1 MSTLTN
7 NANNSSSSNNNS
19 NNNNNSSSNN
29 TNNNNNSIA
38 SYYQQYIQHYQL
50 SPQGGT
56 APPSAGGSPTVTS
69 INNNNNN
76 NGPTSDNIHTIN
88 NNNNISTSSSSTSSN
103 QSQPTTAANTGS
115 GGGGGVV
122 GGILGVREVSAKL
135 FLPFARAKM
144 MHSSSSAASTPAK
157 DQHQPGTPLDG
168 TSMAGMNATPT
179 GTPSATPSTTTGGS
193 SAGMSGAGRASSLI
207 IPKALNVVLH
217 GYHRKHKTNK
227 KKYFVVYGDVPGK
240 AARLEYFDSEKKFKQ
255 SFQKGSAGCDGGT
268 QPKRTIVLRTC
279 FNINK
284 RHDLKKQIISLYT
297 KDDSFCIVFESEEE
311 LNLWLRTLLRLQR
324 GEDSEGDP
332 PRPTFEH
339 VWEVYV
345 QRKGLGDS
353 YGILGN
359 YRLCITDK
367 TLSLVRIGSEL
378 TPHQE
383 KRAENVEFLLASVRR
398 CGHSQRYFYLEVGR
412 SSKTGA
418 GEIWMEVQ
426 DSIIAQN
433 MYTTIMKSAK
443 SKDDNLGPMIRI
455 RSSSA
460 NAASKPTSMLF
471 RRQTHTGQ
479 KPINCSPS
487 SEDQSN
493 NGQNSESSSSA
504 TSVNTVVLVGSPP
517 KAGTS
522 AGLPYSAGAPGAKP
536 RPPVVANP
544 SLPAC
549 AENSSSLNTSTTCT
563 ITTAACTS
571 TTAAAAATACSS
583 SFVGPFQSSSDSS
596 YHAPMIVPFAGIT
609 PAVSTGNVVASTPA
623 AMFSSNSSLASI
635 GSCSPSDAY
644 VPLVPPG
651 HASTSQA
658 SGGGGG
664 GGVPTRGGLVGS
676 PRLGVTAQ
684 SPNYRRT
691 TSVKKSAGS
700 DAGGGSTTSPL
711 QATRS
716 HQTSRHY
723 HQQQLPSTSSHHSH
737 HPTHLPHP
745 PPPHHPAPYPH
756 HGTQAVATGAV
767 VGPHPATPSVVSS
780 SGCCSIGGSSSSIV
794 SNRSSSNYSSNSSS
808 TSTIAVTNEFS
819 SSSTDHVSSGLSA
832 VANMSSP
839 AAMGNST
846 TAAMMMLPPSPSA
859 SMSKFHHYA
868 STRQG
873 GKEVPGSGG
882 GITLSNLL
890 ATITH
895 SLVGVG
901 GGGAGSGAA
910 NGDSGPLATANGGS
924 GGSGGSS
931 SGGSFSNFSTSSRSS
946 SRCSST
952 VSIQTVATVPL
963 MGPPPPPPPP
973 LPPLEQPALC
983 GVRRRHTRSLS
994 HHSANAIY
1002 LTGAKPLR
1010 RLRSTLRRHSVS
1022 VTSASATAGVVFHQR
1037 ALSLPSAPMLGHSP
1051 HSNTHHLGA
1060 LHAHSGGS
1068 GSSVRSSSQ
1077 CSVVAAVAAGTQGG
1091 LLPSATG
1098 GSQHIVTLSTSLSS
1112 SSASCAGTGTI
1123 QPVHHRTRSL
1133 PLTEESAIRLTAE
1146 HYRQGGGGWWQ
1157 PHHHA
1162 PSSLS
1167 HYNHLQQP
1175 HCSSAAGAS
1184 NHRKSSSAYLPAP
1197 PTFSPIGCSSA
1208 QCPMHAG
1215 GPNGGGGWSP
1225 PVSDVLCTSPPH
1237 RHQYELSPEGPQPF
1251 ASLVPSRSSM
1261 ESIIEDQRYLPMDL
1275 KKPAGEETPEP
1286 PLPPA
1291 LPAGSQLTLISRLLR
1306 SSNLQQHAS
1315 TSSAGSGSGSASSP
1329 GTTLSAG
1336 KIGLLGLKMAMMAEG
1351 RGSASSNG
1359 GCCSCS
1365 SPSQS
1370 QCSSGSNCLQAISS
1384 NSTTNTTT
1392 ITTTTS
1398 SSHKSTNGS
1407 SPAALRRLSA
1417 GRTASGTISRSVA
1430 IARERCDSLPSRNR
1444 TTSETMPHQQQQQQ
1458 QHLLNQQQQ
1467 QQHHHQLMLNSGS
1480 MPPPRM
1486 IPSSNRP
1493 HSVHISHSHSPPV
1506 NSSPLS
1512 PPPPATYST
1521 GSDGSSLSID
1531 ESTDSFITGSLTPD
1545 EGQGYPKVIN
1555 QLNSGCSIPE
1565 ENSEEFIK
1573 DYGHIDLSAAGC
1585 GISQHDDFAVP
1596 AARRGGSPAPP
1607 STVGSVEGSAYMEM
1621 CSPSGSS
1628 PGDPSGSCY
1637 MAMSPVADFSR
1648 GLCSSSSAHSRAS
1661 SLAEDIVDGYVPMSM
1676 PRTAAA
1682 APAAPPTEE
1691 YMLMDPTLNGG
1702 GTSSRLSNATA
1713 ASNNAG
1719 SSIIG
1724 GGGMS
1729 SAASSCSITSGTPSA
1744 DLRLS
1749 LEKVPAYIGQ
1759 SDEHEVNDRP
1769 FRTYSVGSRPEL
1781 IKRKLRVEMLSSG
1794 ESSVGGS
1801 SAGGSASSRQRAFSV
1816 GSRAK
1821 VPRCSDVY
1829 KGYSAAPV
1837 IVSFASTSSQGSMLE
1852 SSNNNS
1858 SSSTSSISHAG
1869 SYGASIG
1876 DTLPMDEL
1884 AGGGSAGGSSMGRK
1898 SGSGSLLPDGA
1909 GGGKPPSHGG
1919 SHGRMSDLMEIDYS
1933 SPRQQPA
1940 RPSTRSSEPS
1950 GMEDYLDMSGN
1961 NNEEEQR
1968 ARGQGATSSG
1978 YVEMR
1983 PGRLNSQSE
1992 ENDYLNMTPGGGGR
2006 DEPDC
2011 CPAAA
2016 SIATSS
2022 PIQIQHHAK
2031 QPADGA
2037 GSAHSSSSNN
2047 NNNNNY
2053 LEMYPRAAVAQK
2065 EQKRTASAA
2074 STSTTT
2080 TATKVPSED
2089 YLNMAPLMISSLG
2102 EASGSEEEKM
2112 HGPDEEPLLESSSAP
2127 PDGYMEM
2134 SWNHHG
2140 PVTAAGPVSSSASS
2154 SATSSARTVPT
2165 NGGDDYMNM
2174 SCGSGSQSEDASR
2187 TYSAPITIQPG
2198 AGKCRLDLSGES
2210 KVEAGANIPNYLP
2223 LGQHPDAR
2231 KSVHHPHHQSAM
2243 IVALQQHLP
2252 LAAQAPIQ
2260 TTTGQQSGS
2269 IGFSPSKPAETT
2281 PERARCDSR
2290 DSGIVTPSGSQPTIF
2305 PFSPASPT
2313 KPFAPAQDEPMGGE
2327 SLDDL
2332 SQNYAELS
2340 LGRQQQQQLQQ
2351 AQTEPS
2357 PAIRKLSTGSNRGSG
2372 SFSKLQLVA
2381 SQPDYV
2387 NYCPATPP
2395 ISGDV
2400 APPASNMPLNVLPSA
2415 QSRTRSSIDDD
2426 GAGDYALMNPASS
2439 RKLSTTSM
2447 GSMGGASLSP
2457 AGVVPP
2463 GSSAVGSITPPVLV
2477 ARKSTLLLSS
2487 PQMGFKPIA
2496 SSQDAE
2502 LLLQS
2507 KAVPHATAN
2516 SPKALNLGRRTGEPA
2531 FSFTEQQQQQM
2542 APLQRSISTG
2552 TRPNSVNS
2560 ELIGRP
2566 IGTPAGPSTP
2576 GAASHSS
2583 TIAAGSTRPSSA
2595 NSERL
2600 PVISATSSSASSTS
2614 TLCESKNQSP
2624 SASSTALAMV
2634 VGSSTTTSPPSVP
2647 GSRPDSVSSIT
2658 DPHIVSRPPSVSSE
2672 RELHYASLDLPPC
2685 SSSGKQAV
2693 AASPFA
2699 PGTMMLLAAA
2709 AAATTPAATS
2719 SAAAPVTKMD
2729 VDEPLPGSSE
2739 ARTSID
2745 SSSPSPTTTAG
2756 LQQQQQPVRC
2766 AAFTYAQIDFVRS
2779 QAQSQQGQ
2787 TGAGPAGA
2795 NGPTGSNTTTTTNT
2809 PPQSSQA

>member
-7 NANNSSSSNNNS
+7 NANNSSSNSNS

-76 NGPTSDNIHTIN
+76 NNGPTSDNIHTINN

-103 QSQPTTAANTGS
+103 QSQPTTAANSGS

-168 TSMAGMNATPT
+168 TSMAGMNATPS
-179 GTPSATPSTTTGGS
+179 GTPSATPGTTTGGS
-193 SAGMSGAGRASSLI
+193 SAGVSGAGRASSLI

-487 SEDQSN
+487 S
-493 NGQNSESSSSA
+493 G
-504 TSVNTVVLVGSPP
+504 
-517 KAGTS
+517 
-522 AGLPYSAGAPGAKP
+522 
-536 RPPVVANP
+536 
-544 SLPAC
+544 
-549 AENSSSLNTSTTCT
+549 
-563 ITTAACTS
+563 
-571 TTAAAAATACSS
+571 
-583 SFVGPFQSSSDSS
+583 
-596 YHAPMIVPFAGIT
+596 
-609 PAVSTGNVVASTPA
+609 
-623 AMFSSNSSLASI
+623 
-635 GSCSPSDAY
+635 
-644 VPLVPPG
+644 
-651 HASTSQA
+651 
-658 SGGGGG
+658 
-664 GGVPTRGGLVGS
+664 
-676 PRLGVTAQ
+676 
-684 SPNYRRT
+684 
-691 TSVKKSAGS
+691 
-700 DAGGGSTTSPL
+700 
-711 QATRS
+711 
-716 HQTSRHY
+716 
-723 HQQQLPSTSSHHSH
+723 
-737 HPTHLPHP
+737 
-745 PPPHHPAPYPH
+745 
-756 HGTQAVATGAV
+756 
-767 VGPHPATPSVVSS
+767 
-780 SGCCSIGGSSSSIV
+780 
-794 SNRSSSNYSSNSSS
+794 
-808 TSTIAVTNEFS
+808 
-819 SSSTDHVSSGLSA
+819 
-832 VANMSSP
+832 
-839 AAMGNST
+839 
-846 TAAMMMLPPSPSA
+846 
-859 SMSKFHHYA
+859 
-868 STRQG
+868 
-873 GKEVPGSGG
+873 
-882 GITLSNLL
+882 
-890 ATITH
+890 
-895 SLVGVG
+895 
-901 GGGAGSGAA
+901 
-910 NGDSGPLATANGGS
+910 
-924 GGSGGSS
+924 
-931 SGGSFSNFSTSSRSS
+931 
-946 SRCSST
+946 
-952 VSIQTVATVPL
+952 
-963 MGPPPPPPPP
+963 
-973 LPPLEQPALC
+973 
-983 GVRRRHTRSLS
+983 
-994 HHSANAIY
+994 
-1002 LTGAKPLR
+1002 
-1010 RLRSTLRRHSVS
+1010 
-1022 VTSASATAGVVFHQR
+1022 
-1037 ALSLPSAPMLGHSP
+1037 
-1051 HSNTHHLGA
+1051 
-1060 LHAHSGGS
+1060 
-1068 GSSVRSSSQ
+1068 
-1077 CSVVAAVAAGTQGG
+1077 
-1091 LLPSATG
+1091 
-1098 GSQHIVTLSTSLSS
+1098 
-1112 SSASCAGTGTI
+1112 
-1123 QPVHHRTRSL
+1123 
-1133 PLTEESAIRLTAE
+1133 
-1146 HYRQGGGGWWQ
+1146 
-1157 PHHHA
+1157 
-1162 PSSLS
+1162 
-1167 HYNHLQQP
+1167 
-1175 HCSSAAGAS
+1175 
-1184 NHRKSSSAYLPAP
+1184 
-1197 PTFSPIGCSSA
+1197 
-1208 QCPMHAG
+1208 
-1215 GPNGGGGWSP
+1215 
-1225 PVSDVLCTSPPH
+1225 
-1237 RHQYELSPEGPQPF
+1237 
-1251 ASLVPSRSSM
+1251 
-1261 ESIIEDQRYLPMDL
+1261 
-1275 KKPAGEETPEP
+1275 
-1286 PLPPA
+1286 
-1291 LPAGSQLTLISRLLR
+1291 
-1306 SSNLQQHAS
+1306 
-1315 TSSAGSGSGSASSP
+1315 
-1329 GTTLSAG
+1329 
-1336 KIGLLGLKMAMMAEG
+1336 
-1351 RGSASSNG
+1351 
-1359 GCCSCS
+1359 
-1365 SPSQS
+1365 
-1370 QCSSGSNCLQAISS
+1370 
-1384 NSTTNTTT
+1384 
-1392 ITTTTS
+1392 
-1398 SSHKSTNGS
+1398 
-1407 SPAALRRLSA
+1407 
-1417 GRTASGTISRSVA
+1417 VA

-1596 AARRGGSPAPP
+1596 THHTAAPTSNATPILAGSSSSSAVGRVGHPHHNSLSLPISQAARRGGSPAPP

-2047 NNNNNY
+2047 NNNNY

-2074 STSTTT
+2074 STTT

-2351 AQTEPS
+2351 AQTELS

-2381 SQPDYV
+2381 NQPDYV

-2400 APPASNMPLNVLPSA
+2400 APPASIMPLNVLPSA

-2531 FSFTEQQQQQM
+2531 FSFTEQQHQQQQM

-2583 TIAAGSTRPSSA
+2583 TTAAGSTRPSSA

-2685 SSSGKQAV
+2685 SSSSSGKQTV

-2729 VDEPLPGSSE
+2729 VDEPLPGSNE

-2745 SSSPSPTTTAG
+2745 SSSPSPTTAAG

-2787 TGAGPAGA
+2787 TGTGPAGA
-2795 NGPTGSNTTTTTNT
+2795 SGQSTTTTTTST

>member
-7 NANNSSSSNNNS
+7 NANNSSSNSNS

-76 NGPTSDNIHTIN
+76 NNGPTSDNIHTINN

-103 QSQPTTAANTGS
+103 QSQPTTAANSGS

-168 TSMAGMNATPT
+168 TSMAGMNATPS
-179 GTPSATPSTTTGGS
+179 GTPSATPGTTTGGS
-193 SAGMSGAGRASSLI
+193 SAGVSGAGRASSLI

-549 AENSSSLNTSTTCT
+549 AENSSSLNTSTTST

-571 TTAAAAATACSS
+571 TTAAAAAATACSP

-651 HASTSQA
+651 HASASQ
-658 SGGGGG
+658 GGGG

-711 QATRS
+711 QSTRS
-716 HQTSRHY
+716 HQPSRHY

-819 SSSTDHVSSGLSA
+819 SSSTDHG
-832 VANMSSP
+832 
-839 AAMGNST
+839 
-846 TAAMMMLPPSPSA
+846 
-859 SMSKFHHYA
+859 
-868 STRQG
+868 
-873 GKEVPGSGG
+873 
-882 GITLSNLL
+882 
-890 ATITH
+890 
-895 SLVGVG
+895 
-901 GGGAGSGAA
+901 
-910 NGDSGPLATANGGS
+910 
-924 GGSGGSS
+924 
-931 SGGSFSNFSTSSRSS
+931 
-946 SRCSST
+946 
-952 VSIQTVATVPL
+952 
-963 MGPPPPPPPP
+963 
-973 LPPLEQPALC
+973 
-983 GVRRRHTRSLS
+983 
-994 HHSANAIY
+994 
-1002 LTGAKPLR
+1002 
-1010 RLRSTLRRHSVS
+1010 
-1022 VTSASATAGVVFHQR
+1022 
-1037 ALSLPSAPMLGHSP
+1037 
-1051 HSNTHHLGA
+1051 
-1060 LHAHSGGS
+1060 
-1068 GSSVRSSSQ
+1068 
-1077 CSVVAAVAAGTQGG
+1077 
-1091 LLPSATG
+1091 
-1098 GSQHIVTLSTSLSS
+1098 
-1112 SSASCAGTGTI
+1112 
-1123 QPVHHRTRSL
+1123 
-1133 PLTEESAIRLTAE
+1133 
-1146 HYRQGGGGWWQ
+1146 
-1157 PHHHA
+1157 
-1162 PSSLS
+1162 
-1167 HYNHLQQP
+1167 
-1175 HCSSAAGAS
+1175 
-1184 NHRKSSSAYLPAP
+1184 
-1197 PTFSPIGCSSA
+1197 
-1208 QCPMHAG
+1208 
-1215 GPNGGGGWSP
+1215 
-1225 PVSDVLCTSPPH
+1225 
-1237 RHQYELSPEGPQPF
+1237 
-1251 ASLVPSRSSM
+1251 
-1261 ESIIEDQRYLPMDL
+1261 
-1275 KKPAGEETPEP
+1275 
-1286 PLPPA
+1286 
-1291 LPAGSQLTLISRLLR
+1291 
-1306 SSNLQQHAS
+1306 
-1315 TSSAGSGSGSASSP
+1315 
-1329 GTTLSAG
+1329 
-1336 KIGLLGLKMAMMAEG
+1336 
-1351 RGSASSNG
+1351 
-1359 GCCSCS
+1359 
-1365 SPSQS
+1365 
-1370 QCSSGSNCLQAISS
+1370 
-1384 NSTTNTTT
+1384 
-1392 ITTTTS
+1392 
-1398 SSHKSTNGS
+1398 
-1407 SPAALRRLSA
+1407 
-1417 GRTASGTISRSVA
+1417 VA

-1596 AARRGGSPAPP
+1596 THHTAAPTSNATPILAGSSSSSAVGRVGHPHHNSLSLPISQAARRGGSPAPP

-2047 NNNNNY
+2047 NNNNY

-2074 STSTTT
+2074 STTT

-2351 AQTEPS
+2351 AQTELS

-2381 SQPDYV
+2381 NQPDYV

-2400 APPASNMPLNVLPSA
+2400 APPASIMPLNVLPSA

-2531 FSFTEQQQQQM
+2531 FSFTEQQHQQQQM

-2583 TIAAGSTRPSSA
+2583 TTAAGSTRPSSA

-2685 SSSGKQAV
+2685 SSSSSGKQTV

-2729 VDEPLPGSSE
+2729 VDEPLPGSNE

-2745 SSSPSPTTTAG
+2745 SSSPSPTTAAG

-2787 TGAGPAGA
+2787 TGTGPAGA
-2795 NGPTGSNTTTTTNT
+2795 SGQSTTTTTTST

>member
-7 NANNSSSSNNNS
+7 NANNSSSSNS

-29 TNNNNNSIA
+29 NTNNNNNNNSIA

-56 APPSAGGSPTVTS
+56 APPSAGGSPTVTG
-69 INNNNNN
+69 INNNN
-76 NGPTSDNIHTIN
+76 NGPTSDNIQTINNN
-88 NNNNISTSSSSTSSN
+88 NNNNISTSSSTSSN

-115 GGGGGVV
+115 GGGGGGVV

-168 TSMAGMNATPT
+168 TSMAGMNATPS
-179 GTPSATPSTTTGGS
+179 GTPSATPGTTTGGGSSS
-193 SAGMSGAGRASSLI
+193 SAGVSGSGAGRASSLI

-255 SFQKGSAGCDGGT
+255 SFQKGNAGCDGGT

-549 AENSSSLNTSTTCT
+549 AENSSSLNTSTTST

-571 TTAAAAATACSS
+571 TTAAAAAACSS
-583 SFVGPFQSSSDSS
+583 SFVGPSQSSSDSF

-651 HASTSQA
+651 HGSTASTSQA
-658 SGGGGG
+658 SGGG

-691 TSVKKSAGS
+691 TSGKKSTGS

-716 HQTSRHY
+716 HQPSRHY
-723 HQQQLPSTSSHHSH
+723 PQQPSTSSHHSH
-737 HPTHLPHP
+737 HPTHLPH

-756 HGTQAVATGAV
+756 HGTQAVATGAL

-839 AAMGNST
+839 ATMGNAT

-895 SLVGVG
+895 SLVGGGG

-910 NGDSGPLATANGGS
+910 NGDSGPLATASGGS

-931 SGGSFSNFSTSSRSS
+931 SGGSFSNFSTSSKSS

-963 MGPPPPPPPP
+963 MGPPPPPP
-973 LPPLEQPALC
+973 PPLEQPALC

-1022 VTSASATAGVVFHQR
+1022 G
-1037 ALSLPSAPMLGHSP
+1037 
-1051 HSNTHHLGA
+1051 
-1060 LHAHSGGS
+1060 
-1068 GSSVRSSSQ
+1068 
-1077 CSVVAAVAAGTQGG
+1077 
-1091 LLPSATG
+1091 
-1098 GSQHIVTLSTSLSS
+1098 
-1112 SSASCAGTGTI
+1112 
-1123 QPVHHRTRSL
+1123 
-1133 PLTEESAIRLTAE
+1133 
-1146 HYRQGGGGWWQ
+1146 
-1157 PHHHA
+1157 
-1162 PSSLS
+1162 
-1167 HYNHLQQP
+1167 
-1175 HCSSAAGAS
+1175 
-1184 NHRKSSSAYLPAP
+1184 
-1197 PTFSPIGCSSA
+1197 
-1208 QCPMHAG
+1208 
-1215 GPNGGGGWSP
+1215 
-1225 PVSDVLCTSPPH
+1225 
-1237 RHQYELSPEGPQPF
+1237 
-1251 ASLVPSRSSM
+1251 
-1261 ESIIEDQRYLPMDL
+1261 
-1275 KKPAGEETPEP
+1275 
-1286 PLPPA
+1286 
-1291 LPAGSQLTLISRLLR
+1291 
-1306 SSNLQQHAS
+1306 
-1315 TSSAGSGSGSASSP
+1315 
-1329 GTTLSAG
+1329 
-1336 KIGLLGLKMAMMAEG
+1336 
-1351 RGSASSNG
+1351 
-1359 GCCSCS
+1359 
-1365 SPSQS
+1365 
-1370 QCSSGSNCLQAISS
+1370 
-1384 NSTTNTTT
+1384 
-1392 ITTTTS
+1392 
-1398 SSHKSTNGS
+1398 
-1407 SPAALRRLSA
+1407 
-1417 GRTASGTISRSVA
+1417 VA

-1458 QHLLNQQQQ
+1458 QQHLLNQQQ

-1596 AARRGGSPAPP
+1596 THHTAAPTSNATSILAGSSSSSAVGRVGHPHHNSLSLPISQAARRGGSPAPP

-1682 APAAPPTEE
+1682 APVAPPTEE

-1702 GTSSRLSNATA
+1702 TSSRLSNATA
-1713 ASNNAG
+1713 TSNNAG

-1801 SAGGSASSRQRAFSV
+1801 SAGGSTSSRQRAFSV

-1898 SGSGSLLPDGA
+1898 SGSGSLLPDGT

-1968 ARGQGATSSG
+1968 ARGGGGLGATSSG

-2047 NNNNNY
+2047 NNNNY

-2065 EQKRTASAA
+2065 EQKRTASA
-2074 STSTTT
+2074 TSTTT

-2154 SATSSARTVPT
+2154 SATSSAHTVPT

-2340 LGRQQQQQLQQ
+2340 LGRQQQLQQ
-2351 AQTEPS
+2351 AQKEPS
-2357 PAIRKLSTGSNRGSG
+2357 PATRKLSTGSNRGSG

-2381 SQPDYV
+2381 NQPDYV

-2400 APPASNMPLNVLPSA
+2400 APPSGIMPLNVLPSA

-2447 GSMGGASLSP
+2447 GSMGAASLSP
-2457 AGVVPP
+2457 AGAVPP

-2531 FSFTEQQQQQM
+2531 FSFTEQQQQQQQM

-2583 TIAAGSTRPSSA
+2583 TTAVGSTRPSSA

-2634 VGSSTTTSPPSVP
+2634 VGGGSTTTSPPSVP

-2685 SSSGKQAV
+2685 SSSGKQTV

-2729 VDEPLPGSSE
+2729 VDEPLPGSNE

-2756 LQQQQQPVRC
+2756 LQQQQPVRC

-2795 NGPTGSNTTTTTNT
+2795 SGPTGSTNTTTTST

>member
-7 NANNSSSSNNNS
+7 NANNSSSNSNS

-69 INNNNNN
+69 INNNNN
-76 NGPTSDNIHTIN
+76 GPTSDNIHTI

-103 QSQPTTAANTGS
+103 QSQPTTAANSGS

-179 GTPSATPSTTTGGS
+179 GTPSATPGTTTGGS

-549 AENSSSLNTSTTCT
+549 AENSSSLNTSTTST

-571 TTAAAAATACSS
+571 TTAAAAAATACSS

-664 GGVPTRGGLVGS
+664 GVPTRGGLVGS

-716 HQTSRHY
+716 HQPSRHY

-819 SSSTDHVSSGLSA
+819 SSSTDHG
-832 VANMSSP
+832 
-839 AAMGNST
+839 
-846 TAAMMMLPPSPSA
+846 
-859 SMSKFHHYA
+859 
-868 STRQG
+868 
-873 GKEVPGSGG
+873 
-882 GITLSNLL
+882 
-890 ATITH
+890 
-895 SLVGVG
+895 
-901 GGGAGSGAA
+901 
-910 NGDSGPLATANGGS
+910 
-924 GGSGGSS
+924 
-931 SGGSFSNFSTSSRSS
+931 
-946 SRCSST
+946 
-952 VSIQTVATVPL
+952 
-963 MGPPPPPPPP
+963 
-973 LPPLEQPALC
+973 
-983 GVRRRHTRSLS
+983 
-994 HHSANAIY
+994 
-1002 LTGAKPLR
+1002 
-1010 RLRSTLRRHSVS
+1010 
-1022 VTSASATAGVVFHQR
+1022 
-1037 ALSLPSAPMLGHSP
+1037 
-1051 HSNTHHLGA
+1051 
-1060 LHAHSGGS
+1060 
-1068 GSSVRSSSQ
+1068 
-1077 CSVVAAVAAGTQGG
+1077 
-1091 LLPSATG
+1091 
-1098 GSQHIVTLSTSLSS
+1098 
-1112 SSASCAGTGTI
+1112 
-1123 QPVHHRTRSL
+1123 
-1133 PLTEESAIRLTAE
+1133 
-1146 HYRQGGGGWWQ
+1146 
-1157 PHHHA
+1157 
-1162 PSSLS
+1162 
-1167 HYNHLQQP
+1167 
-1175 HCSSAAGAS
+1175 
-1184 NHRKSSSAYLPAP
+1184 
-1197 PTFSPIGCSSA
+1197 
-1208 QCPMHAG
+1208 
-1215 GPNGGGGWSP
+1215 
-1225 PVSDVLCTSPPH
+1225 
-1237 RHQYELSPEGPQPF
+1237 
-1251 ASLVPSRSSM
+1251 
-1261 ESIIEDQRYLPMDL
+1261 
-1275 KKPAGEETPEP
+1275 
-1286 PLPPA
+1286 
-1291 LPAGSQLTLISRLLR
+1291 
-1306 SSNLQQHAS
+1306 
-1315 TSSAGSGSGSASSP
+1315 
-1329 GTTLSAG
+1329 
-1336 KIGLLGLKMAMMAEG
+1336 
-1351 RGSASSNG
+1351 
-1359 GCCSCS
+1359 
-1365 SPSQS
+1365 
-1370 QCSSGSNCLQAISS
+1370 
-1384 NSTTNTTT
+1384 
-1392 ITTTTS
+1392 
-1398 SSHKSTNGS
+1398 
-1407 SPAALRRLSA
+1407 
-1417 GRTASGTISRSVA
+1417 VA

-1992 ENDYLNMTPGGGGR
+1992 ENDYLNMTPGGGR

-2065 EQKRTASAA
+2065 EQKRTSSA
-2074 STSTTT
+2074 TSTTT

-2140 PVTAAGPVSSSASS
+2140 PVTATGPVSSSASS

-2210 KVEAGANIPNYLP
+2210 KVEAGANIPSYLP

-2400 APPASNMPLNVLPSA
+2400 APPASNMSLNVLPSA

-2447 GSMGGASLSP
+2447 GSMGAASLSP

-2502 LLLQS
+2502 LLLQT

-2583 TIAAGSTRPSSA
+2583 ATAAGSTRPSSA

-2658 DPHIVSRPPSVSSE
+2658 NPHIVSRPPSVSSE

-2685 SSSGKQAV
+2685 SSSGKQTV

-2729 VDEPLPGSSE
+2729 VDEPLPGSNE

-2745 SSSPSPTTTAG
+2745 SSSPTTAAG

-2787 TGAGPAGA
+2787 TGTGPAGA
-2795 NGPTGSNTTTTTNT
+2795 SGPTGSTTTTTTST

>member
-1 MSTLTN
+1 
-7 NANNSSSSNNNS
+7 
-19 NNNNNSSSNN
+19 
-29 TNNNNNSIA
+29 
-38 SYYQQYIQHYQL
+38 
-50 SPQGGT
+50 
-56 APPSAGGSPTVTS
+56 
-69 INNNNNN
+69 
-76 NGPTSDNIHTIN
+76 
-88 NNNNISTSSSSTSSN
+88 
-103 QSQPTTAANTGS
+103 
-115 GGGGGVV
+115 
-122 GGILGVREVSAKL
+122 
-135 FLPFARAKM
+135 M
-144 MHSSSSAASTPAK
+144 MM
-157 DQHQPGTPLDG
+157 Q
-168 TSMAGMNATPT
+168 
-179 GTPSATPSTTTGGS
+179 
-193 SAGMSGAGRASSLI
+193 
-207 IPKALNVVLH
+207 
-217 GYHRKHKTNK
+217 
-227 KKYFVVYGDVPGK
+227 FCYG
-240 AARLEYFDSEKKFKQ
+240 Q
-255 SFQKGSAGCDGGT
+255 
-268 QPKRTIVLRTC
+268 
-279 FNINK
+279 
-284 RHDLKKQIISLYT
+284 
-297 KDDSFCIVFESEEE
+297 
-311 LNLWLRTLLRLQR
+311 
-324 GEDSEGDP
+324 
-332 PRPTFEH
+332 H

-549 AENSSSLNTSTTCT
+549 AENSSSLNTSTTST

-571 TTAAAAATACSS
+571 TTAAAAAACSS
-583 SFVGPFQSSSDSS
+583 SFVGPSQSSSDSF

-651 HASTSQA
+651 HGSTASTSQA
-658 SGGGGG
+658 SGGG

-691 TSVKKSAGS
+691 TSGKKSTGS

-711 QATRS
+711 QATRM
-716 HQTSRHY
+716 
-723 HQQQLPSTSSHHSH
+723 
-737 HPTHLPHP
+737 
-745 PPPHHPAPYPH
+745 
-756 HGTQAVATGAV
+756 
-767 VGPHPATPSVVSS
+767 
-780 SGCCSIGGSSSSIV
+780 
-794 SNRSSSNYSSNSSS
+794 
-808 TSTIAVTNEFS
+808 
-819 SSSTDHVSSGLSA
+819 SSGLSA

-839 AAMGNST
+839 ATMGNAT

-895 SLVGVG
+895 SLVGGGG

-910 NGDSGPLATANGGS
+910 NGDSGPLATASGGS

-931 SGGSFSNFSTSSRSS
+931 SGGSFSNFSTSSKSS

-963 MGPPPPPPPP
+963 MGPPPPPP
-973 LPPLEQPALC
+973 PPLEQPALC

-1022 VTSASATAGVVFHQR
+1022 
-1037 ALSLPSAPMLGHSP
+1037 GHSP

-1060 LHAHSGGS
+1060 LHAHSGGGGS

-1112 SSASCAGTGTI
+1112 SSASCAGPGTI

-1197 PTFSPIGCSSA
+1197 PPTFSSIGCSSA

-1215 GPNGGGGWSP
+1215 GANGGGGWSP

-1286 PLPPA
+1286 SLPPA
-1291 LPAGSQLTLISRLLR
+1291 LPSGSQLTLISRLLR
-1306 SSNLQQHAS
+1306 SSNLQQS
-1315 TSSAGSGSGSASSP
+1315 TSSSGSSGSASSP

-1392 ITTTTS
+1392 ITTTTTS

-1458 QHLLNQQQQ
+1458 QQHLLNQQQ

-1682 APAAPPTEE
+1682 APVAPPTEE

-1702 GTSSRLSNATA
+1702 TSSRLSNATA
-1713 ASNNAG
+1713 TSNNAG

-1801 SAGGSASSRQRAFSV
+1801 SAGGSTSSRQRAFSV

-1898 SGSGSLLPDGA
+1898 SGSGSLLPDGT

-1968 ARGQGATSSG
+1968 ARGGGGLGATSSG

-2047 NNNNNY
+2047 NNNNY

-2065 EQKRTASAA
+2065 EQKRTASA
-2074 STSTTT
+2074 TSTTT

-2154 SATSSARTVPT
+2154 SATSSAHTVPT

-2340 LGRQQQQQLQQ
+2340 LGRQQQLQQ
-2351 AQTEPS
+2351 AQKEPS
-2357 PAIRKLSTGSNRGSG
+2357 PATRKLSTGSNRGSG

-2381 SQPDYV
+2381 NQPDYV

-2400 APPASNMPLNVLPSA
+2400 APPSGIMPLNVLPSA

-2447 GSMGGASLSP
+2447 GSMGAASLSP
-2457 AGVVPP
+2457 AGAVPP

-2531 FSFTEQQQQQM
+2531 FSFTEQQQQQQQM

-2583 TIAAGSTRPSSA
+2583 TTAVGSTRPSSA

-2634 VGSSTTTSPPSVP
+2634 VGGGSTTTSPPSVP

-2685 SSSGKQAV
+2685 SSSGKQTV

-2729 VDEPLPGSSE
+2729 VDEPLPGSNE

-2756 LQQQQQPVRC
+2756 LQQQQPVRC

-2795 NGPTGSNTTTTTNT
+2795 SGPTGSTNTTTTST

>member
-7 NANNSSSSNNNS
+7 NANNSSSSNS

-29 TNNNNNSIA
+29 NTNNNNNNNSIA

-56 APPSAGGSPTVTS
+56 APPSAGGSPTVTG
-69 INNNNNN
+69 INNNN
-76 NGPTSDNIHTIN
+76 NGPTSDNIQTINNN
-88 NNNNISTSSSSTSSN
+88 NNNNISTSSSTSSN

-115 GGGGGVV
+115 GGGGGGVV

-168 TSMAGMNATPT
+168 TSMAGMNATPS
-179 GTPSATPSTTTGGS
+179 GTPSATPGTTTGGGSSS
-193 SAGMSGAGRASSLI
+193 SAGVSGSGAGRASSLI

-255 SFQKGSAGCDGGT
+255 SFQKGNAGCDGGT

-549 AENSSSLNTSTTCT
+549 AENSSSLNTSTTST

-571 TTAAAAATACSS
+571 TTAAAAAACSS
-583 SFVGPFQSSSDSS
+583 SFVGPSQSSSDSF

-651 HASTSQA
+651 HGSTASTSQA
-658 SGGGGG
+658 SGGG

-691 TSVKKSAGS
+691 TSGKKSTGS

-716 HQTSRHY
+716 HQPSRHY
-723 HQQQLPSTSSHHSH
+723 PQQPSTSSHHSH
-737 HPTHLPHP
+737 HPTHLPH

-756 HGTQAVATGAV
+756 HGTQAVATGAL

-819 SSSTDHVSSGLSA
+819 SSSTDHG
-832 VANMSSP
+832 
-839 AAMGNST
+839 
-846 TAAMMMLPPSPSA
+846 
-859 SMSKFHHYA
+859 
-868 STRQG
+868 
-873 GKEVPGSGG
+873 
-882 GITLSNLL
+882 
-890 ATITH
+890 
-895 SLVGVG
+895 
-901 GGGAGSGAA
+901 
-910 NGDSGPLATANGGS
+910 
-924 GGSGGSS
+924 
-931 SGGSFSNFSTSSRSS
+931 
-946 SRCSST
+946 
-952 VSIQTVATVPL
+952 
-963 MGPPPPPPPP
+963 
-973 LPPLEQPALC
+973 
-983 GVRRRHTRSLS
+983 
-994 HHSANAIY
+994 
-1002 LTGAKPLR
+1002 
-1010 RLRSTLRRHSVS
+1010 
-1022 VTSASATAGVVFHQR
+1022 
-1037 ALSLPSAPMLGHSP
+1037 
-1051 HSNTHHLGA
+1051 
-1060 LHAHSGGS
+1060 
-1068 GSSVRSSSQ
+1068 
-1077 CSVVAAVAAGTQGG
+1077 
-1091 LLPSATG
+1091 
-1098 GSQHIVTLSTSLSS
+1098 
-1112 SSASCAGTGTI
+1112 
-1123 QPVHHRTRSL
+1123 
-1133 PLTEESAIRLTAE
+1133 
-1146 HYRQGGGGWWQ
+1146 
-1157 PHHHA
+1157 
-1162 PSSLS
+1162 
-1167 HYNHLQQP
+1167 
-1175 HCSSAAGAS
+1175 
-1184 NHRKSSSAYLPAP
+1184 
-1197 PTFSPIGCSSA
+1197 
-1208 QCPMHAG
+1208 
-1215 GPNGGGGWSP
+1215 
-1225 PVSDVLCTSPPH
+1225 
-1237 RHQYELSPEGPQPF
+1237 
-1251 ASLVPSRSSM
+1251 
-1261 ESIIEDQRYLPMDL
+1261 
-1275 KKPAGEETPEP
+1275 
-1286 PLPPA
+1286 
-1291 LPAGSQLTLISRLLR
+1291 
-1306 SSNLQQHAS
+1306 
-1315 TSSAGSGSGSASSP
+1315 
-1329 GTTLSAG
+1329 
-1336 KIGLLGLKMAMMAEG
+1336 
-1351 RGSASSNG
+1351 
-1359 GCCSCS
+1359 
-1365 SPSQS
+1365 
-1370 QCSSGSNCLQAISS
+1370 
-1384 NSTTNTTT
+1384 
-1392 ITTTTS
+1392 
-1398 SSHKSTNGS
+1398 
-1407 SPAALRRLSA
+1407 
-1417 GRTASGTISRSVA
+1417 VA

-1458 QHLLNQQQQ
+1458 QQHLLNQQQ

-1596 AARRGGSPAPP
+1596 THHTAAPTSNATSILAGSSSSSAVGRVGHPHHNSLSLPISQAARRGGSPAPP

-1682 APAAPPTEE
+1682 APVAPPTEE

-1702 GTSSRLSNATA
+1702 TSSRLSNATA
-1713 ASNNAG
+1713 TSNNAG

-1801 SAGGSASSRQRAFSV
+1801 SAGGSTSSRQRAFSV

-1898 SGSGSLLPDGA
+1898 SGSGSLLPDGT

-1968 ARGQGATSSG
+1968 ARGGGGLGATSSG

-2047 NNNNNY
+2047 NNNNY

-2065 EQKRTASAA
+2065 EQKRTASA
-2074 STSTTT
+2074 TSTTT

-2154 SATSSARTVPT
+2154 SATSSAHTVPT

-2340 LGRQQQQQLQQ
+2340 LGRQQQLQQ
-2351 AQTEPS
+2351 AQKEPS
-2357 PAIRKLSTGSNRGSG
+2357 PATRKLSTGSNRGSG

-2381 SQPDYV
+2381 NQPDYV

-2400 APPASNMPLNVLPSA
+2400 APPSGIMPLNVLPSA

-2447 GSMGGASLSP
+2447 GSMGAASLSP
-2457 AGVVPP
+2457 AGAVPP

-2531 FSFTEQQQQQM
+2531 FSFTEQQQQQQQM

-2583 TIAAGSTRPSSA
+2583 TTAVGSTRPSSA

-2634 VGSSTTTSPPSVP
+2634 VGGGSTTTSPPSVP

-2685 SSSGKQAV
+2685 SSSGKQTV

-2729 VDEPLPGSSE
+2729 VDEPLPGSNE

-2756 LQQQQQPVRC
+2756 LQQQQPVRC

-2795 NGPTGSNTTTTTNT
+2795 SGPTGSTNTTTTST

>member
-7 NANNSSSSNNNS
+7 NANNSSSSNNS

-29 TNNNNNSIA
+29 TNNNNNNSIA
-38 SYYQQYIQHYQL
+38 SYYQQYIQHYQV

-76 NGPTSDNIHTIN
+76 GPTSDNIHTIN
-88 NNNNISTSSSSTSSN
+88 NNNISTGSSSTSSN
-103 QSQPTTAANTGS
+103 QSQPTTAASTGS

-168 TSMAGMNATPT
+168 TSMAGLNATPS
-179 GTPSATPSTTTGGS
+179 GTPSATPGTTTGGS
-193 SAGMSGAGRASSLI
+193 SAGVSGAGRASSLI

-522 AGLPYSAGAPGAKP
+522 AGLPYSAGATGAKP

-549 AENSSSLNTSTTCT
+549 AENSSSLNTSTTST

-571 TTAAAAATACSS
+571 TTAAAAAATACSS

-623 AMFSSNSSLASI
+623 AMFNSNSSLASI

-644 VPLVPPG
+644 VPLLPPG
-651 HASTSQA
+651 HASTSQG
-658 SGGGGG
+658 GGGGG

-691 TSVKKSAGS
+691 TSVKKSTGS

-716 HQTSRHY
+716 HQPSRHY

-819 SSSTDHVSSGLSA
+819 SSSTDHG
-832 VANMSSP
+832 
-839 AAMGNST
+839 
-846 TAAMMMLPPSPSA
+846 
-859 SMSKFHHYA
+859 
-868 STRQG
+868 
-873 GKEVPGSGG
+873 
-882 GITLSNLL
+882 
-890 ATITH
+890 
-895 SLVGVG
+895 
-901 GGGAGSGAA
+901 
-910 NGDSGPLATANGGS
+910 
-924 GGSGGSS
+924 
-931 SGGSFSNFSTSSRSS
+931 
-946 SRCSST
+946 
-952 VSIQTVATVPL
+952 
-963 MGPPPPPPPP
+963 
-973 LPPLEQPALC
+973 
-983 GVRRRHTRSLS
+983 
-994 HHSANAIY
+994 
-1002 LTGAKPLR
+1002 
-1010 RLRSTLRRHSVS
+1010 
-1022 VTSASATAGVVFHQR
+1022 
-1037 ALSLPSAPMLGHSP
+1037 
-1051 HSNTHHLGA
+1051 
-1060 LHAHSGGS
+1060 
-1068 GSSVRSSSQ
+1068 
-1077 CSVVAAVAAGTQGG
+1077 
-1091 LLPSATG
+1091 
-1098 GSQHIVTLSTSLSS
+1098 
-1112 SSASCAGTGTI
+1112 
-1123 QPVHHRTRSL
+1123 
-1133 PLTEESAIRLTAE
+1133 
-1146 HYRQGGGGWWQ
+1146 
-1157 PHHHA
+1157 
-1162 PSSLS
+1162 
-1167 HYNHLQQP
+1167 
-1175 HCSSAAGAS
+1175 
-1184 NHRKSSSAYLPAP
+1184 
-1197 PTFSPIGCSSA
+1197 
-1208 QCPMHAG
+1208 
-1215 GPNGGGGWSP
+1215 
-1225 PVSDVLCTSPPH
+1225 
-1237 RHQYELSPEGPQPF
+1237 
-1251 ASLVPSRSSM
+1251 
-1261 ESIIEDQRYLPMDL
+1261 
-1275 KKPAGEETPEP
+1275 
-1286 PLPPA
+1286 
-1291 LPAGSQLTLISRLLR
+1291 
-1306 SSNLQQHAS
+1306 
-1315 TSSAGSGSGSASSP
+1315 
-1329 GTTLSAG
+1329 
-1336 KIGLLGLKMAMMAEG
+1336 
-1351 RGSASSNG
+1351 
-1359 GCCSCS
+1359 
-1365 SPSQS
+1365 
-1370 QCSSGSNCLQAISS
+1370 
-1384 NSTTNTTT
+1384 
-1392 ITTTTS
+1392 
-1398 SSHKSTNGS
+1398 
-1407 SPAALRRLSA
+1407 
-1417 GRTASGTISRSVA
+1417 VA

-1968 ARGQGATSSG
+1968 ARGQGAASSG

-2011 CPAAA
+2011 CPVAA

-2037 GSAHSSSSNN
+2037 DSAHSSSSNN

-2065 EQKRTASAA
+2065 EQKRTASA
-2074 STSTTT
+2074 TSTTN

-2351 AQTEPS
+2351 AQTELS

-2381 SQPDYV
+2381 NQPDYV

-2531 FSFTEQQQQQM
+2531 FSFTEQQHQQQQM

-2583 TIAAGSTRPSSA
+2583 TTAAGSTRPSSA

-2685 SSSGKQAV
+2685 SSSGKQTV

-2729 VDEPLPGSSE
+2729 VDEPLPGSNE

-2745 SSSPSPTTTAG
+2745 SSSPSPTTAAG

-2795 NGPTGSNTTTTTNT
+2795 SGQSTTTTTTST

>member
-7 NANNSSSSNNNS
+7 NANNSSSNSNS

-69 INNNNNN
+69 INNNNN
-76 NGPTSDNIHTIN
+76 GPTSDNIHTI

-103 QSQPTTAANTGS
+103 QSQPTTAANSGS

-179 GTPSATPSTTTGGS
+179 GTPSATPGTTTGGS

-487 SEDQSN
+487 S
-493 NGQNSESSSSA
+493 
-504 TSVNTVVLVGSPP
+504 
-517 KAGTS
+517 
-522 AGLPYSAGAPGAKP
+522 
-536 RPPVVANP
+536 
-544 SLPAC
+544 
-549 AENSSSLNTSTTCT
+549 
-563 ITTAACTS
+563 
-571 TTAAAAATACSS
+571 
-583 SFVGPFQSSSDSS
+583 
-596 YHAPMIVPFAGIT
+596 
-609 PAVSTGNVVASTPA
+609 
-623 AMFSSNSSLASI
+623 
-635 GSCSPSDAY
+635 
-644 VPLVPPG
+644 
-651 HASTSQA
+651 
-658 SGGGGG
+658 
-664 GGVPTRGGLVGS
+664 
-676 PRLGVTAQ
+676 
-684 SPNYRRT
+684 
-691 TSVKKSAGS
+691 
-700 DAGGGSTTSPL
+700 
-711 QATRS
+711 
-716 HQTSRHY
+716 
-723 HQQQLPSTSSHHSH
+723 
-737 HPTHLPHP
+737 
-745 PPPHHPAPYPH
+745 
-756 HGTQAVATGAV
+756 
-767 VGPHPATPSVVSS
+767 
-780 SGCCSIGGSSSSIV
+780 
-794 SNRSSSNYSSNSSS
+794 
-808 TSTIAVTNEFS
+808 
-819 SSSTDHVSSGLSA
+819 
-832 VANMSSP
+832 
-839 AAMGNST
+839 
-846 TAAMMMLPPSPSA
+846 
-859 SMSKFHHYA
+859 
-868 STRQG
+868 
-873 GKEVPGSGG
+873 
-882 GITLSNLL
+882 
-890 ATITH
+890 
-895 SLVGVG
+895 
-901 GGGAGSGAA
+901 
-910 NGDSGPLATANGGS
+910 
-924 GGSGGSS
+924 
-931 SGGSFSNFSTSSRSS
+931 
-946 SRCSST
+946 
-952 VSIQTVATVPL
+952 
-963 MGPPPPPPPP
+963 
-973 LPPLEQPALC
+973 
-983 GVRRRHTRSLS
+983 
-994 HHSANAIY
+994 
-1002 LTGAKPLR
+1002 
-1010 RLRSTLRRHSVS
+1010 

-1112 SSASCAGTGTI
+1112 SSASCAGPGTI

-1167 HYNHLQQP
+1167 HYNHLPQP

-1197 PTFSPIGCSSA
+1197 PPTFSSIGCSSA

-1315 TSSAGSGSGSASSP
+1315 TSSAGSGSGSASTP

-1992 ENDYLNMTPGGGGR
+1992 ENDYLNMTPGGGR

-2065 EQKRTASAA
+2065 EQKRTSSA
-2074 STSTTT
+2074 TSTTT

-2140 PVTAAGPVSSSASS
+2140 PVTATGPVSSSASS

-2210 KVEAGANIPNYLP
+2210 KVEAGANIPSYLP

-2400 APPASNMPLNVLPSA
+2400 APPASNMSLNVLPSA

-2447 GSMGGASLSP
+2447 GSMGAASLSP

-2502 LLLQS
+2502 LLLQT

-2583 TIAAGSTRPSSA
+2583 ATAAGSTRPSSA

-2658 DPHIVSRPPSVSSE
+2658 NPHIVSRPPSVSSE

-2685 SSSGKQAV
+2685 SSSGKQTV

-2729 VDEPLPGSSE
+2729 VDEPLPGSNE

-2745 SSSPSPTTTAG
+2745 SSSPTTAAG

-2787 TGAGPAGA
+2787 TGTGPAGA
-2795 NGPTGSNTTTTTNT
+2795 SGPTGSTTTTTTST

>member
-7 NANNSSSSNNNS
+7 NANNSSSNSNS

-76 NGPTSDNIHTIN
+76 NNGPTSDNIHTINN

-103 QSQPTTAANTGS
+103 QSQPTTAANSGS

-168 TSMAGMNATPT
+168 TSMAGMNATPS
-179 GTPSATPSTTTGGS
+179 GTPSATPGTTTGGS
-193 SAGMSGAGRASSLI
+193 SAGVSGAGRASSLI

-487 SEDQSN
+487 S
-493 NGQNSESSSSA
+493 
-504 TSVNTVVLVGSPP
+504 
-517 KAGTS
+517 
-522 AGLPYSAGAPGAKP
+522 
-536 RPPVVANP
+536 
-544 SLPAC
+544 
-549 AENSSSLNTSTTCT
+549 
-563 ITTAACTS
+563 
-571 TTAAAAATACSS
+571 
-583 SFVGPFQSSSDSS
+583 
-596 YHAPMIVPFAGIT
+596 
-609 PAVSTGNVVASTPA
+609 
-623 AMFSSNSSLASI
+623 
-635 GSCSPSDAY
+635 
-644 VPLVPPG
+644 
-651 HASTSQA
+651 
-658 SGGGGG
+658 
-664 GGVPTRGGLVGS
+664 
-676 PRLGVTAQ
+676 
-684 SPNYRRT
+684 
-691 TSVKKSAGS
+691 
-700 DAGGGSTTSPL
+700 
-711 QATRS
+711 
-716 HQTSRHY
+716 
-723 HQQQLPSTSSHHSH
+723 
-737 HPTHLPHP
+737 
-745 PPPHHPAPYPH
+745 
-756 HGTQAVATGAV
+756 
-767 VGPHPATPSVVSS
+767 
-780 SGCCSIGGSSSSIV
+780 
-794 SNRSSSNYSSNSSS
+794 
-808 TSTIAVTNEFS
+808 
-819 SSSTDHVSSGLSA
+819 
-832 VANMSSP
+832 
-839 AAMGNST
+839 
-846 TAAMMMLPPSPSA
+846 
-859 SMSKFHHYA
+859 
-868 STRQG
+868 
-873 GKEVPGSGG
+873 
-882 GITLSNLL
+882 
-890 ATITH
+890 
-895 SLVGVG
+895 
-901 GGGAGSGAA
+901 
-910 NGDSGPLATANGGS
+910 
-924 GGSGGSS
+924 
-931 SGGSFSNFSTSSRSS
+931 
-946 SRCSST
+946 
-952 VSIQTVATVPL
+952 
-963 MGPPPPPPPP
+963 
-973 LPPLEQPALC
+973 
-983 GVRRRHTRSLS
+983 
-994 HHSANAIY
+994 
-1002 LTGAKPLR
+1002 
-1010 RLRSTLRRHSVS
+1010 

-1197 PTFSPIGCSSA
+1197 PPPAFASIGCSSA

-1370 QCSSGSNCLQAISS
+1370 QCSIGSNCLQAISS

-1596 AARRGGSPAPP
+1596 THHTAAPTSNATPILAGSSSSSAVGRVGHPHHNSLSLPISQAARRGGSPAPP

-2047 NNNNNY
+2047 NNNNY

-2074 STSTTT
+2074 STTT

-2351 AQTEPS
+2351 AQTELS

-2381 SQPDYV
+2381 NQPDYV

-2400 APPASNMPLNVLPSA
+2400 APPASIMPLNVLPSA

-2531 FSFTEQQQQQM
+2531 FSFTEQQHQQQQM

-2583 TIAAGSTRPSSA
+2583 TTAAGSTRPSSA

-2685 SSSGKQAV
+2685 SSSSSGKQTV

-2729 VDEPLPGSSE
+2729 VDEPLPGSNE

-2745 SSSPSPTTTAG
+2745 SSSPSPTTAAG

-2787 TGAGPAGA
+2787 TGTGPAGA
-2795 NGPTGSNTTTTTNT
+2795 SGQSTTTTTTST

>member
-819 SSSTDHVSSGLSA
+819 SSSTDHG
-832 VANMSSP
+832 
-839 AAMGNST
+839 
-846 TAAMMMLPPSPSA
+846 
-859 SMSKFHHYA
+859 
-868 STRQG
+868 
-873 GKEVPGSGG
+873 
-882 GITLSNLL
+882 
-890 ATITH
+890 
-895 SLVGVG
+895 
-901 GGGAGSGAA
+901 
-910 NGDSGPLATANGGS
+910 
-924 GGSGGSS
+924 
-931 SGGSFSNFSTSSRSS
+931 
-946 SRCSST
+946 
-952 VSIQTVATVPL
+952 
-963 MGPPPPPPPP
+963 
-973 LPPLEQPALC
+973 
-983 GVRRRHTRSLS
+983 
-994 HHSANAIY
+994 
-1002 LTGAKPLR
+1002 
-1010 RLRSTLRRHSVS
+1010 
-1022 VTSASATAGVVFHQR
+1022 
-1037 ALSLPSAPMLGHSP
+1037 
-1051 HSNTHHLGA
+1051 
-1060 LHAHSGGS
+1060 
-1068 GSSVRSSSQ
+1068 
-1077 CSVVAAVAAGTQGG
+1077 
-1091 LLPSATG
+1091 
-1098 GSQHIVTLSTSLSS
+1098 
-1112 SSASCAGTGTI
+1112 
-1123 QPVHHRTRSL
+1123 
-1133 PLTEESAIRLTAE
+1133 
-1146 HYRQGGGGWWQ
+1146 
-1157 PHHHA
+1157 
-1162 PSSLS
+1162 
-1167 HYNHLQQP
+1167 
-1175 HCSSAAGAS
+1175 
-1184 NHRKSSSAYLPAP
+1184 
-1197 PTFSPIGCSSA
+1197 
-1208 QCPMHAG
+1208 
-1215 GPNGGGGWSP
+1215 
-1225 PVSDVLCTSPPH
+1225 
-1237 RHQYELSPEGPQPF
+1237 
-1251 ASLVPSRSSM
+1251 
-1261 ESIIEDQRYLPMDL
+1261 
-1275 KKPAGEETPEP
+1275 
-1286 PLPPA
+1286 
-1291 LPAGSQLTLISRLLR
+1291 
-1306 SSNLQQHAS
+1306 
-1315 TSSAGSGSGSASSP
+1315 
-1329 GTTLSAG
+1329 
-1336 KIGLLGLKMAMMAEG
+1336 
-1351 RGSASSNG
+1351 
-1359 GCCSCS
+1359 
-1365 SPSQS
+1365 
-1370 QCSSGSNCLQAISS
+1370 
-1384 NSTTNTTT
+1384 
-1392 ITTTTS
+1392 
-1398 SSHKSTNGS
+1398 
-1407 SPAALRRLSA
+1407 
-1417 GRTASGTISRSVA
+1417 VA

-1596 AARRGGSPAPP
+1596 QTHHTAAPTSNATPILAGSSSSSSAVGRVGHPHHNSLSLPISQAARRGGSPAPP

>member
-7 NANNSSSSNNNS
+7 NANNSSSNSNS

-69 INNNNNN
+69 INNNNN
-76 NGPTSDNIHTIN
+76 GPTSDNIHTI

-103 QSQPTTAANTGS
+103 QSQPTTAANSGS

-179 GTPSATPSTTTGGS
+179 GTPSATPGTTTGGS

-487 SEDQSN
+487 S
-493 NGQNSESSSSA
+493 G
-504 TSVNTVVLVGSPP
+504 
-517 KAGTS
+517 
-522 AGLPYSAGAPGAKP
+522 
-536 RPPVVANP
+536 
-544 SLPAC
+544 
-549 AENSSSLNTSTTCT
+549 
-563 ITTAACTS
+563 
-571 TTAAAAATACSS
+571 
-583 SFVGPFQSSSDSS
+583 
-596 YHAPMIVPFAGIT
+596 
-609 PAVSTGNVVASTPA
+609 
-623 AMFSSNSSLASI
+623 
-635 GSCSPSDAY
+635 
-644 VPLVPPG
+644 
-651 HASTSQA
+651 
-658 SGGGGG
+658 
-664 GGVPTRGGLVGS
+664 
-676 PRLGVTAQ
+676 
-684 SPNYRRT
+684 
-691 TSVKKSAGS
+691 
-700 DAGGGSTTSPL
+700 
-711 QATRS
+711 
-716 HQTSRHY
+716 
-723 HQQQLPSTSSHHSH
+723 
-737 HPTHLPHP
+737 
-745 PPPHHPAPYPH
+745 
-756 HGTQAVATGAV
+756 
-767 VGPHPATPSVVSS
+767 
-780 SGCCSIGGSSSSIV
+780 
-794 SNRSSSNYSSNSSS
+794 
-808 TSTIAVTNEFS
+808 
-819 SSSTDHVSSGLSA
+819 
-832 VANMSSP
+832 
-839 AAMGNST
+839 
-846 TAAMMMLPPSPSA
+846 
-859 SMSKFHHYA
+859 
-868 STRQG
+868 
-873 GKEVPGSGG
+873 
-882 GITLSNLL
+882 
-890 ATITH
+890 
-895 SLVGVG
+895 
-901 GGGAGSGAA
+901 
-910 NGDSGPLATANGGS
+910 
-924 GGSGGSS
+924 
-931 SGGSFSNFSTSSRSS
+931 
-946 SRCSST
+946 
-952 VSIQTVATVPL
+952 
-963 MGPPPPPPPP
+963 
-973 LPPLEQPALC
+973 
-983 GVRRRHTRSLS
+983 
-994 HHSANAIY
+994 
-1002 LTGAKPLR
+1002 
-1010 RLRSTLRRHSVS
+1010 
-1022 VTSASATAGVVFHQR
+1022 
-1037 ALSLPSAPMLGHSP
+1037 
-1051 HSNTHHLGA
+1051 
-1060 LHAHSGGS
+1060 
-1068 GSSVRSSSQ
+1068 
-1077 CSVVAAVAAGTQGG
+1077 
-1091 LLPSATG
+1091 
-1098 GSQHIVTLSTSLSS
+1098 
-1112 SSASCAGTGTI
+1112 
-1123 QPVHHRTRSL
+1123 
-1133 PLTEESAIRLTAE
+1133 
-1146 HYRQGGGGWWQ
+1146 
-1157 PHHHA
+1157 
-1162 PSSLS
+1162 
-1167 HYNHLQQP
+1167 
-1175 HCSSAAGAS
+1175 
-1184 NHRKSSSAYLPAP
+1184 
-1197 PTFSPIGCSSA
+1197 
-1208 QCPMHAG
+1208 
-1215 GPNGGGGWSP
+1215 
-1225 PVSDVLCTSPPH
+1225 
-1237 RHQYELSPEGPQPF
+1237 
-1251 ASLVPSRSSM
+1251 
-1261 ESIIEDQRYLPMDL
+1261 
-1275 KKPAGEETPEP
+1275 
-1286 PLPPA
+1286 
-1291 LPAGSQLTLISRLLR
+1291 
-1306 SSNLQQHAS
+1306 
-1315 TSSAGSGSGSASSP
+1315 
-1329 GTTLSAG
+1329 
-1336 KIGLLGLKMAMMAEG
+1336 
-1351 RGSASSNG
+1351 
-1359 GCCSCS
+1359 
-1365 SPSQS
+1365 
-1370 QCSSGSNCLQAISS
+1370 
-1384 NSTTNTTT
+1384 
-1392 ITTTTS
+1392 
-1398 SSHKSTNGS
+1398 
-1407 SPAALRRLSA
+1407 
-1417 GRTASGTISRSVA
+1417 VA

-1992 ENDYLNMTPGGGGR
+1992 ENDYLNMTPGGGR

-2065 EQKRTASAA
+2065 EQKRTSSA
-2074 STSTTT
+2074 TSTTT

-2140 PVTAAGPVSSSASS
+2140 PVTATGPVSSSASS

-2210 KVEAGANIPNYLP
+2210 KVEAGANIPSYLP

-2400 APPASNMPLNVLPSA
+2400 APPASNMSLNVLPSA

-2447 GSMGGASLSP
+2447 GSMGAASLSP

-2502 LLLQS
+2502 LLLQT

-2583 TIAAGSTRPSSA
+2583 ATAAGSTRPSSA

-2658 DPHIVSRPPSVSSE
+2658 NPHIVSRPPSVSSE

-2685 SSSGKQAV
+2685 SSSGKQTV

-2729 VDEPLPGSSE
+2729 VDEPLPGSNE

-2745 SSSPSPTTTAG
+2745 SSSPTTAAG

-2787 TGAGPAGA
+2787 TGTGPAGA
-2795 NGPTGSNTTTTTNT
+2795 SGPTGSTTTTTTST

>member
-1 MSTLTN
+1 
-7 NANNSSSSNNNS
+7 
-19 NNNNNSSSNN
+19 
-29 TNNNNNSIA
+29 
-38 SYYQQYIQHYQL
+38 
-50 SPQGGT
+50 
-56 APPSAGGSPTVTS
+56 
-69 INNNNNN
+69 
-76 NGPTSDNIHTIN
+76 
-88 NNNNISTSSSSTSSN
+88 
-103 QSQPTTAANTGS
+103 
-115 GGGGGVV
+115 
-122 GGILGVREVSAKL
+122 
-135 FLPFARAKM
+135 
-144 MHSSSSAASTPAK
+144 
-157 DQHQPGTPLDG
+157 
-168 TSMAGMNATPT
+168 
-179 GTPSATPSTTTGGS
+179 
-193 SAGMSGAGRASSLI
+193 
-207 IPKALNVVLH
+207 
-217 GYHRKHKTNK
+217 
-227 KKYFVVYGDVPGK
+227 
-240 AARLEYFDSEKKFKQ
+240 
-255 SFQKGSAGCDGGT
+255 
-268 QPKRTIVLRTC
+268 
-279 FNINK
+279 
-284 RHDLKKQIISLYT
+284 
-297 KDDSFCIVFESEEE
+297 
-311 LNLWLRTLLRLQR
+311 
-324 GEDSEGDP
+324 
-332 PRPTFEH
+332 
-339 VWEVYV
+339 
-345 QRKGLGDS
+345 
-353 YGILGN
+353 
-359 YRLCITDK
+359 
-367 TLSLVRIGSEL
+367 
-378 TPHQE
+378 
-383 KRAENVEFLLASVRR
+383 
-398 CGHSQRYFYLEVGR
+398 
-412 SSKTGA
+412 
-418 GEIWMEVQ
+418 
-426 DSIIAQN
+426 
-433 MYTTIMKSAK
+433 
-443 SKDDNLGPMIRI
+443 
-455 RSSSA
+455 
-460 NAASKPTSMLF
+460 
-471 RRQTHTGQ
+471 
-479 KPINCSPS
+479 
-487 SEDQSN
+487 
-493 NGQNSESSSSA
+493 
-504 TSVNTVVLVGSPP
+504 
-517 KAGTS
+517 
-522 AGLPYSAGAPGAKP
+522 
-536 RPPVVANP
+536 
-544 SLPAC
+544 
-549 AENSSSLNTSTTCT
+549 
-563 ITTAACTS
+563 
-571 TTAAAAATACSS
+571 
-583 SFVGPFQSSSDSS
+583 
-596 YHAPMIVPFAGIT
+596 
-609 PAVSTGNVVASTPA
+609 
-623 AMFSSNSSLASI
+623 
-635 GSCSPSDAY
+635 
-644 VPLVPPG
+644 
-651 HASTSQA
+651 
-658 SGGGGG
+658 
-664 GGVPTRGGLVGS
+664 
-676 PRLGVTAQ
+676 
-684 SPNYRRT
+684 
-691 TSVKKSAGS
+691 
-700 DAGGGSTTSPL
+700 
-711 QATRS
+711 
-716 HQTSRHY
+716 
-723 HQQQLPSTSSHHSH
+723 
-737 HPTHLPHP
+737 
-745 PPPHHPAPYPH
+745 
-756 HGTQAVATGAV
+756 
-767 VGPHPATPSVVSS
+767 
-780 SGCCSIGGSSSSIV
+780 
-794 SNRSSSNYSSNSSS
+794 
-808 TSTIAVTNEFS
+808 
-819 SSSTDHVSSGLSA
+819 
-832 VANMSSP
+832 
-839 AAMGNST
+839 
-846 TAAMMMLPPSPSA
+846 
-859 SMSKFHHYA
+859 
-868 STRQG
+868 
-873 GKEVPGSGG
+873 
-882 GITLSNLL
+882 
-890 ATITH
+890 
-895 SLVGVG
+895 
-901 GGGAGSGAA
+901 
-910 NGDSGPLATANGGS
+910 
-924 GGSGGSS
+924 
-931 SGGSFSNFSTSSRSS
+931 
-946 SRCSST
+946 
-952 VSIQTVATVPL
+952 
-963 MGPPPPPPPP
+963 
-973 LPPLEQPALC
+973 
-983 GVRRRHTRSLS
+983 
-994 HHSANAIY
+994 
-1002 LTGAKPLR
+1002 
-1010 RLRSTLRRHSVS
+1010 
-1022 VTSASATAGVVFHQR
+1022 
-1037 ALSLPSAPMLGHSP
+1037 MLGHSP

-1146 HYRQGGGGWWQ
+1146 HCRQGGGGWWQ

-1197 PTFSPIGCSSA
+1197 PPPAFSTIGCSSA

-1275 KKPAGEETPEP
+1275 KKPASEETPEP
-1286 PLPPA
+1286 PLPLA

-1315 TSSAGSGSGSASSP
+1315 TSSAGSSGFGSSP

-1392 ITTTTS
+1392 ITTTTTTTTTS

-1407 SPAALRRLSA
+1407 SPAALRRLGA
-1417 GRTASGTISRSVA
+1417 GRTASGTISRS
-1430 IARERCDSLPSRNR
+1430 I
-1444 TTSETMPHQQQQQQ
+1444 
-1458 QHLLNQQQQ
+1458 
-1467 QQHHHQLMLNSGS
+1467 
-1480 MPPPRM
+1480 
-1486 IPSSNRP
+1486 
-1493 HSVHISHSHSPPV
+1493 HSHSPPV

-1702 GTSSRLSNATA
+1702 TSSRLSNATA

-1884 AGGGSAGGSSMGRK
+1884 TGGGSAGGSSMGRK

-1968 ARGQGATSSG
+1968 ARGGGGQGATSSG

-1992 ENDYLNMTPGGGGR
+1992 ENDYLNMTPGSGGR

-2065 EQKRTASAA
+2065 EQKRTASA
-2074 STSTTT
+2074 TSTTT

-2340 LGRQQQQQLQQ
+2340 LGRQQQLQQ

-2381 SQPDYV
+2381 NQPDYV

-2400 APPASNMPLNVLPSA
+2400 APPSSIMPLNVLPSA

-2447 GSMGGASLSP
+2447 GSMGAASLSP

-2463 GSSAVGSITPPVLV
+2463 GSSAVGSITPPVLI

-2531 FSFTEQQQQQM
+2531 FSFTEQQQQQQM

-2552 TRPNSVNS
+2552 ARPNSVNS

-2624 SASSTALAMV
+2624 SASSTALTMV
-2634 VGSSTTTSPPSVP
+2634 VGGGSTTTSPPSVP

-2685 SSSGKQAV
+2685 SSSGKQTV

-2709 AAATTPAATS
+2709 AAATSPAATS

-2729 VDEPLPGSSE
+2729 VDEPLPGSNE

-2795 NGPTGSNTTTTTNT
+2795 SGPTGSTTTTT
-2809 PPQSSQA
+2809 S

>member
-7 NANNSSSSNNNS
+7 NANNSSSNSNS

-76 NGPTSDNIHTIN
+76 NNGPTSDNIHTINN

-103 QSQPTTAANTGS
+103 QSQPTTAANSGS

-168 TSMAGMNATPT
+168 TSMAGMNATPS
-179 GTPSATPSTTTGGS
+179 GTPSATPGTTTGGS
-193 SAGMSGAGRASSLI
+193 SAGVSGAGRASSLI

-549 AENSSSLNTSTTCT
+549 AENSSSLNTSTTST

-571 TTAAAAATACSS
+571 TTAAAAAATACSP

-651 HASTSQA
+651 HASASQ
-658 SGGGGG
+658 GGGG

-711 QATRS
+711 QSTRS
-716 HQTSRHY
+716 HQPSRHY

-819 SSSTDHVSSGLSA
+819 SSSTDHG
-832 VANMSSP
+832 
-839 AAMGNST
+839 
-846 TAAMMMLPPSPSA
+846 
-859 SMSKFHHYA
+859 
-868 STRQG
+868 
-873 GKEVPGSGG
+873 
-882 GITLSNLL
+882 
-890 ATITH
+890 
-895 SLVGVG
+895 
-901 GGGAGSGAA
+901 
-910 NGDSGPLATANGGS
+910 
-924 GGSGGSS
+924 
-931 SGGSFSNFSTSSRSS
+931 
-946 SRCSST
+946 
-952 VSIQTVATVPL
+952 
-963 MGPPPPPPPP
+963 
-973 LPPLEQPALC
+973 
-983 GVRRRHTRSLS
+983 
-994 HHSANAIY
+994 
-1002 LTGAKPLR
+1002 
-1010 RLRSTLRRHSVS
+1010 
-1022 VTSASATAGVVFHQR
+1022 
-1037 ALSLPSAPMLGHSP
+1037 
-1051 HSNTHHLGA
+1051 
-1060 LHAHSGGS
+1060 
-1068 GSSVRSSSQ
+1068 
-1077 CSVVAAVAAGTQGG
+1077 
-1091 LLPSATG
+1091 
-1098 GSQHIVTLSTSLSS
+1098 
-1112 SSASCAGTGTI
+1112 
-1123 QPVHHRTRSL
+1123 
-1133 PLTEESAIRLTAE
+1133 
-1146 HYRQGGGGWWQ
+1146 
-1157 PHHHA
+1157 
-1162 PSSLS
+1162 
-1167 HYNHLQQP
+1167 
-1175 HCSSAAGAS
+1175 
-1184 NHRKSSSAYLPAP
+1184 
-1197 PTFSPIGCSSA
+1197 
-1208 QCPMHAG
+1208 
-1215 GPNGGGGWSP
+1215 
-1225 PVSDVLCTSPPH
+1225 
-1237 RHQYELSPEGPQPF
+1237 
-1251 ASLVPSRSSM
+1251 
-1261 ESIIEDQRYLPMDL
+1261 
-1275 KKPAGEETPEP
+1275 
-1286 PLPPA
+1286 
-1291 LPAGSQLTLISRLLR
+1291 
-1306 SSNLQQHAS
+1306 
-1315 TSSAGSGSGSASSP
+1315 
-1329 GTTLSAG
+1329 
-1336 KIGLLGLKMAMMAEG
+1336 
-1351 RGSASSNG
+1351 
-1359 GCCSCS
+1359 
-1365 SPSQS
+1365 
-1370 QCSSGSNCLQAISS
+1370 
-1384 NSTTNTTT
+1384 
-1392 ITTTTS
+1392 
-1398 SSHKSTNGS
+1398 
-1407 SPAALRRLSA
+1407 
-1417 GRTASGTISRSVA
+1417 VA

-2047 NNNNNY
+2047 NNNNY

-2074 STSTTT
+2074 STTT

-2351 AQTEPS
+2351 AQTELS

-2381 SQPDYV
+2381 NQPDYV

-2400 APPASNMPLNVLPSA
+2400 APPASIMPLNVLPSA

-2531 FSFTEQQQQQM
+2531 FSFTEQQHQQQQM

-2583 TIAAGSTRPSSA
+2583 TTAAGSTRPSSA

-2685 SSSGKQAV
+2685 SSSSSGKQTV

-2729 VDEPLPGSSE
+2729 VDEPLPGSNE

-2745 SSSPSPTTTAG
+2745 SSSPSPTTAAG

-2787 TGAGPAGA
+2787 TGTGPAGA
-2795 NGPTGSNTTTTTNT
+2795 SGQSTTTTTTST

>member
-7 NANNSSSSNNNS
+7 NANNSSSNSNS

-76 NGPTSDNIHTIN
+76 NNGPTSDNIHTINN

-103 QSQPTTAANTGS
+103 QSQPTTAANSGS

-168 TSMAGMNATPT
+168 TSMAGMNATPS
-179 GTPSATPSTTTGGS
+179 GTPSATPGTTTGGS
-193 SAGMSGAGRASSLI
+193 SAGVSGAGRASSLI

-487 SEDQSN
+487 S
-493 NGQNSESSSSA
+493 
-504 TSVNTVVLVGSPP
+504 
-517 KAGTS
+517 
-522 AGLPYSAGAPGAKP
+522 
-536 RPPVVANP
+536 
-544 SLPAC
+544 
-549 AENSSSLNTSTTCT
+549 
-563 ITTAACTS
+563 
-571 TTAAAAATACSS
+571 
-583 SFVGPFQSSSDSS
+583 
-596 YHAPMIVPFAGIT
+596 
-609 PAVSTGNVVASTPA
+609 
-623 AMFSSNSSLASI
+623 
-635 GSCSPSDAY
+635 
-644 VPLVPPG
+644 
-651 HASTSQA
+651 
-658 SGGGGG
+658 
-664 GGVPTRGGLVGS
+664 
-676 PRLGVTAQ
+676 
-684 SPNYRRT
+684 
-691 TSVKKSAGS
+691 
-700 DAGGGSTTSPL
+700 
-711 QATRS
+711 
-716 HQTSRHY
+716 
-723 HQQQLPSTSSHHSH
+723 
-737 HPTHLPHP
+737 
-745 PPPHHPAPYPH
+745 
-756 HGTQAVATGAV
+756 
-767 VGPHPATPSVVSS
+767 
-780 SGCCSIGGSSSSIV
+780 
-794 SNRSSSNYSSNSSS
+794 
-808 TSTIAVTNEFS
+808 
-819 SSSTDHVSSGLSA
+819 VSSGLSA

-910 NGDSGPLATANGGS
+910 NGDSGPLATASGGS

-973 LPPLEQPALC
+973 PPLEGAPALC

-1022 VTSASATAGVVFHQR
+1022 G
-1037 ALSLPSAPMLGHSP
+1037 
-1051 HSNTHHLGA
+1051 
-1060 LHAHSGGS
+1060 
-1068 GSSVRSSSQ
+1068 
-1077 CSVVAAVAAGTQGG
+1077 
-1091 LLPSATG
+1091 
-1098 GSQHIVTLSTSLSS
+1098 
-1112 SSASCAGTGTI
+1112 
-1123 QPVHHRTRSL
+1123 
-1133 PLTEESAIRLTAE
+1133 
-1146 HYRQGGGGWWQ
+1146 
-1157 PHHHA
+1157 
-1162 PSSLS
+1162 
-1167 HYNHLQQP
+1167 
-1175 HCSSAAGAS
+1175 
-1184 NHRKSSSAYLPAP
+1184 
-1197 PTFSPIGCSSA
+1197 
-1208 QCPMHAG
+1208 
-1215 GPNGGGGWSP
+1215 
-1225 PVSDVLCTSPPH
+1225 
-1237 RHQYELSPEGPQPF
+1237 
-1251 ASLVPSRSSM
+1251 
-1261 ESIIEDQRYLPMDL
+1261 
-1275 KKPAGEETPEP
+1275 
-1286 PLPPA
+1286 
-1291 LPAGSQLTLISRLLR
+1291 
-1306 SSNLQQHAS
+1306 
-1315 TSSAGSGSGSASSP
+1315 
-1329 GTTLSAG
+1329 
-1336 KIGLLGLKMAMMAEG
+1336 
-1351 RGSASSNG
+1351 
-1359 GCCSCS
+1359 
-1365 SPSQS
+1365 
-1370 QCSSGSNCLQAISS
+1370 
-1384 NSTTNTTT
+1384 
-1392 ITTTTS
+1392 
-1398 SSHKSTNGS
+1398 
-1407 SPAALRRLSA
+1407 
-1417 GRTASGTISRSVA
+1417 VA

-1596 AARRGGSPAPP
+1596 THHTAAPTSNATPILAGSSSSSAVGRVGHPHHNSLSLPISQAARRGGSPAPP

-2047 NNNNNY
+2047 NNNNY

-2074 STSTTT
+2074 STTT

-2351 AQTEPS
+2351 AQTELS

-2381 SQPDYV
+2381 NQPDYV

-2400 APPASNMPLNVLPSA
+2400 APPASIMPLNVLPSA

-2531 FSFTEQQQQQM
+2531 FSFTEQQHQQQQM

-2583 TIAAGSTRPSSA
+2583 TTAAGSTRPSSA

-2685 SSSGKQAV
+2685 SSSSSGKQTV

-2729 VDEPLPGSSE
+2729 VDEPLPGSNE

-2745 SSSPSPTTTAG
+2745 SSSPSPTTAAG

-2787 TGAGPAGA
+2787 TGTGPAGA
-2795 NGPTGSNTTTTTNT
+2795 SGQSTTTTTTST

>member
-7 NANNSSSSNNNS
+7 NANNSSSSNNS

-69 INNNNNN
+69 NNNNN
-76 NGPTSDNIHTIN
+76 NGPTSDNIHTI

-103 QSQPTTAANTGS
+103 QSQPTTAANSGS

-168 TSMAGMNATPT
+168 TSMAGMNATPS
-179 GTPSATPSTTTGGS
+179 GTPSATPGTTTGGS
-193 SAGMSGAGRASSLI
+193 SAGVSGAGRASSLI

-549 AENSSSLNTSTTCT
+549 AENSSSLNTSTTST

-571 TTAAAAATACSS
+571 ATAAAAACSS

-596 YHAPMIVPFAGIT
+596 YHAPMIVPFAGITT

-664 GGVPTRGGLVGS
+664 GVPTRGGLVGS

-691 TSVKKSAGS
+691 TSVKKSTGS

-716 HQTSRHY
+716 HQPSRHY

-737 HPTHLPHP
+737 HPTHLPH

-767 VGPHPATPSVVSS
+767 VGPHPATPCVVSS

-819 SSSTDHVSSGLSA
+819 SSSTDHG
-832 VANMSSP
+832 
-839 AAMGNST
+839 
-846 TAAMMMLPPSPSA
+846 
-859 SMSKFHHYA
+859 
-868 STRQG
+868 
-873 GKEVPGSGG
+873 
-882 GITLSNLL
+882 
-890 ATITH
+890 
-895 SLVGVG
+895 
-901 GGGAGSGAA
+901 
-910 NGDSGPLATANGGS
+910 
-924 GGSGGSS
+924 
-931 SGGSFSNFSTSSRSS
+931 
-946 SRCSST
+946 
-952 VSIQTVATVPL
+952 
-963 MGPPPPPPPP
+963 
-973 LPPLEQPALC
+973 
-983 GVRRRHTRSLS
+983 
-994 HHSANAIY
+994 
-1002 LTGAKPLR
+1002 
-1010 RLRSTLRRHSVS
+1010 
-1022 VTSASATAGVVFHQR
+1022 
-1037 ALSLPSAPMLGHSP
+1037 
-1051 HSNTHHLGA
+1051 
-1060 LHAHSGGS
+1060 
-1068 GSSVRSSSQ
+1068 
-1077 CSVVAAVAAGTQGG
+1077 
-1091 LLPSATG
+1091 
-1098 GSQHIVTLSTSLSS
+1098 
-1112 SSASCAGTGTI
+1112 
-1123 QPVHHRTRSL
+1123 
-1133 PLTEESAIRLTAE
+1133 
-1146 HYRQGGGGWWQ
+1146 
-1157 PHHHA
+1157 
-1162 PSSLS
+1162 
-1167 HYNHLQQP
+1167 
-1175 HCSSAAGAS
+1175 
-1184 NHRKSSSAYLPAP
+1184 
-1197 PTFSPIGCSSA
+1197 
-1208 QCPMHAG
+1208 
-1215 GPNGGGGWSP
+1215 
-1225 PVSDVLCTSPPH
+1225 
-1237 RHQYELSPEGPQPF
+1237 
-1251 ASLVPSRSSM
+1251 
-1261 ESIIEDQRYLPMDL
+1261 
-1275 KKPAGEETPEP
+1275 
-1286 PLPPA
+1286 
-1291 LPAGSQLTLISRLLR
+1291 
-1306 SSNLQQHAS
+1306 
-1315 TSSAGSGSGSASSP
+1315 
-1329 GTTLSAG
+1329 
-1336 KIGLLGLKMAMMAEG
+1336 
-1351 RGSASSNG
+1351 
-1359 GCCSCS
+1359 
-1365 SPSQS
+1365 
-1370 QCSSGSNCLQAISS
+1370 
-1384 NSTTNTTT
+1384 
-1392 ITTTTS
+1392 
-1398 SSHKSTNGS
+1398 
-1407 SPAALRRLSA
+1407 
-1417 GRTASGTISRSVA
+1417 VA

-1596 AARRGGSPAPP
+1596 THHTAAPTSNATPILAGSSSSSAVGRVGHPHHNSLSLPISQAARRGGSPAPP

-1968 ARGQGATSSG
+1968 ARGGGGQGATSSG

-2053 LEMYPRAAVAQK
+2053 LEMYPRAVLAQK
-2065 EQKRTASAA
+2065 EQKRTASAT
-2074 STSTTT
+2074 STTTTT

-2340 LGRQQQQQLQQ
+2340 LGRQQLQQ

-2381 SQPDYV
+2381 NQPDYV

-2400 APPASNMPLNVLPSA
+2400 APPSSNMPLNVLPSA

-2531 FSFTEQQQQQM
+2531 FSFTEQQHQQQQM

-2583 TIAAGSTRPSSA
+2583 TTAAGSTRPSSA

-2685 SSSGKQAV
+2685 SSSSSGKQTV

-2729 VDEPLPGSSE
+2729 VDEPLPGSNE

-2745 SSSPSPTTTAG
+2745 SSSPSPTTAAG
-2756 LQQQQQPVRC
+2756 LQQQQPVRC

-2795 NGPTGSNTTTTTNT
+2795 SGPTGSNTTTTTST

>member
-1022 VTSASATAGVVFHQR
+1022 G
-1037 ALSLPSAPMLGHSP
+1037 
-1051 HSNTHHLGA
+1051 
-1060 LHAHSGGS
+1060 
-1068 GSSVRSSSQ
+1068 
-1077 CSVVAAVAAGTQGG
+1077 
-1091 LLPSATG
+1091 
-1098 GSQHIVTLSTSLSS
+1098 
-1112 SSASCAGTGTI
+1112 
-1123 QPVHHRTRSL
+1123 
-1133 PLTEESAIRLTAE
+1133 
-1146 HYRQGGGGWWQ
+1146 
-1157 PHHHA
+1157 
-1162 PSSLS
+1162 
-1167 HYNHLQQP
+1167 
-1175 HCSSAAGAS
+1175 
-1184 NHRKSSSAYLPAP
+1184 
-1197 PTFSPIGCSSA
+1197 
-1208 QCPMHAG
+1208 
-1215 GPNGGGGWSP
+1215 
-1225 PVSDVLCTSPPH
+1225 
-1237 RHQYELSPEGPQPF
+1237 
-1251 ASLVPSRSSM
+1251 
-1261 ESIIEDQRYLPMDL
+1261 
-1275 KKPAGEETPEP
+1275 
-1286 PLPPA
+1286 
-1291 LPAGSQLTLISRLLR
+1291 
-1306 SSNLQQHAS
+1306 
-1315 TSSAGSGSGSASSP
+1315 
-1329 GTTLSAG
+1329 
-1336 KIGLLGLKMAMMAEG
+1336 
-1351 RGSASSNG
+1351 
-1359 GCCSCS
+1359 
-1365 SPSQS
+1365 
-1370 QCSSGSNCLQAISS
+1370 
-1384 NSTTNTTT
+1384 
-1392 ITTTTS
+1392 
-1398 SSHKSTNGS
+1398 
-1407 SPAALRRLSA
+1407 
-1417 GRTASGTISRSVA
+1417 VA

-1596 AARRGGSPAPP
+1596 QTHHTAAPTSNATPILAGSSSSSSAVGRVGHPHHNSLSLPISQAARRGGSPAPP